1 MKFEIVSMPY
11 IGLPPFLRGGYWY
24 ELADIKVSMPYIGLP
39 PFLPKISF
47 LKDRQAFIVSMPYI
61 GLPPFPPCTRLWL
74 LFLQLCCDIA
84 LCRASPISTD
94 N

>member
-61 GLPPFPPCTRLWL
+61 GLPPFLLCTRML
-74 LFLQLCCDIA
+74 LQVLQVRCVNA
-84 LCRASPISTD
+84 LYRASPISTD